1 MTTERSRRSAKGVRA
16 ARLPKYSD
24 AILQQDVI
32 DELASEGNLD
42 GSTIGVGVHGSVV
55 LLVGSVPSAVERDLA
70 ERAARR
76 VAGVHEVVDELRIVA
91 SARAFSRSRVL
102 FTGRSDRGARVG
114 TR

>member
-16 ARLPKYSD
+16 ARRPMYSD

-42 GSTIGVGVHGSVV
+42 GSTIGVGVDGSVV
-55 LLVGSVPSAVERDLA
+55 RLVGSVPSAVERDLA
-70 ERAARR
+70 ERAVGR

-91 SARAFSRSRVL
+91 SARAFSGSRVR
-102 FTGRSDRGARVG
+102 FTGRSDRGDTIGSR
-114 TR
+114 